1 MLQGAAPRDARLDV
15 VAAIDELLANNERF
29 VTTFTHGSLAP
40 HPAHA
45 VALLTCM
52 DARIDPA
59 LALGLVPGDAH
70 VLRNAGGLVTDDA
83 ERSIAVSQRALG
95 TREVMVVQHTRCGM
109 QGLEAGAL
117 GLPPDMPLGAFDDL
131 EVSVRASVA
140 RLRRSELL
148 LHHDEIRGFVYDVET
163 GRIREVR

>member
-1 MLQGAAPRDARLDV
+1 VRVGT
-15 VAAIDELLANNERF
+15 IDDLLRNNDRF
-29 VTTFTHGSLAP
+29 VTTFAHGSLEP

-59 LALGLVPGDAH
+59 HALGLVPGDAH
-70 VLRNAGGLVTDDA
+70 VLRNAGGIVTDDV

-95 TREVMVVQHTRCGM
+95 
-109 QGLEAGAL
+109 
-117 GLPPDMPLGAFDDL
+117 LPPRTPLGGFDDL

-140 RLRRSELL
+140 RLRDSELL
-148 LHHDEIRGFVYDVET
+148 LHRGDIRGFVYDVET
-163 GRIREVR
+163 GRIRELT

>member
-1 MLQGAAPRDARLDV
+1 MG
-15 VAAIDELLANNERF
+15 AIDDLLRNNDRF
-29 VTTFTHGSLAP
+29 VTTFAHGSLEP

-70 VLRNAGGLVTDDA
+70 VLRNAGGIVTDDA

-109 QGLEAGAL
+109 QGLDPNTL
-117 GLPPDMPLGAFDDL
+117 GLPPRTPLGAFDDL
-131 EVSVRASVA
+131 EASVRASVT
-140 RLRRSELL
+140 RLRDSALL
-148 LHHDEIRGFVYDVET
+148 LHHDDIRGFVYEVET
-163 GRIREVR
+163 GRVRELT

>member
-1 MLQGAAPRDARLDV
+1 VG
-15 VAAIDELLANNERF
+15 AIDDLLRNNDRF
-29 VTTFTHGSLAP
+29 VTTFAHGSLEP

-59 LALGLVPGDAH
+59 LALGLMPGDAH
-70 VLRNAGGLVTDDA
+70 VLRNAGGIVTDDA

-109 QGLEAGAL
+109 QGLDPDTL
-117 GLPPDMPLGAFDDL
+117 GLPPRTPLGAFDDL
-131 EVSVRASVA
+131 EASVRASVA
-140 RLRRSELL
+140 RLRDSALL
-148 LHHDEIRGFVYDVET
+148 LHRDGIRGFVYEVET
-163 GRIREVR
+163 GRVRELT

>member
-1 MLQGAAPRDARLDV
+1 VRVR
-15 VAAIDELLANNERF
+15 AIDELLDNNDRF
-29 VTTFTHGSLAP
+29 VSSFSYASLAP

-70 VLRNAGGLVTDDA
+70 VLRNAGGIVTADA

-109 QGLEAGAL
+109 HGLEATAL
-117 GLPPDMPLGAFDDL
+117 GLPPGTPLGAFDDL
-131 EVSVRASVA
+131 ETSVRSSVA
-140 RLRRSELL
+140 RLRASELL
-148 LHHDEIRGFVYDVET
+148 LHRDDIRGFVYEVET
-163 GRIREVR
+163 GRVRELT